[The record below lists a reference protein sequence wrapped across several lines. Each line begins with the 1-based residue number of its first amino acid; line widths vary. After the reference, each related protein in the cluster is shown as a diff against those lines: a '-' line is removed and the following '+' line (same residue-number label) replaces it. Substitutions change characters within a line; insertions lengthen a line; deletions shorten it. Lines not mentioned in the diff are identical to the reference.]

1 MSGRRR
7 QRGFTLLEVLISL
20 VVSAMLVGMIL
31 SIFSRMTLAYRGQQG
46 VAELQQI
53 LAAGQNMIER
63 DLRMAGNQM
72 PEGFWI
78 SADTSLHYPVEITND
93 ADGFGPDEL
102 RIFYADTGAQA
113 RIDLINGRT
122 VTNQVLPG
130 PSFDPLRTV
139 TVDDPGDFTAGD
151 VVVLSRSLKD
161 QEAAGVK
168 YYACVVQIETIA
180 GNVLNIDGAGNW
192 GTATNRHCDFVR
204 QGAETESHMVYRFR
218 ARGYRIDHNRRDL
231 AVLQFSPS
239 AGMFD
244 DWQDLAVGFTD
255 LQVASRWDDTG
266 VLAEAGDTNDL
277 DTDATREWYSDITQ
291 TAKTNPIV
299 AEAVDDQYEP
309 TGYDATVRAQMVGL
323 RVSLVVRTHSK
334 VDVVPSQRTPA
345 LVDPARVGNNDL
357 GDRPSVQLEGV
368 PDASRPVELRGEHV
382 YRYATIG
389 VDLRNMGVGR

>member
-1 MSGRRR
+1 VSGRRSAR
-7 QRGFTLLEVLISL
+7 ERGFTLVEVMVSL
-20 VVSAMLVGMIL
+20 VISSLLIGMIL
-31 SIFSRMTLAYRGQQG
+31 SLFVRMSTAYRGQQG

-72 PEGFWI
+72 PDGFWLA
-78 SADTSLHYPVEITND
+78 ADTSLHLPVEISND

-113 RIDLINGRT
+113 RILGT
-122 VTNQVLPG
+122 PTQLAVP
-130 PSFDPLRTV
+130 
-139 TVDDPGDFTAGD
+139 VDDAGDFVAGD
-151 VVVLSRSLKD
+151 LVVLSRSLKD
-161 QEAAGVK
+161 QEADAVR
-168 YYACVVQIETIA
+168 YYACVVQIESIA
-180 GNVLNIDGAGNW
+180 GTVLNLDGAGAW
-192 GTATNRHCDFVR
+192 GSVVNDHCAYVRAGSATDSR
-204 QGAETESHMVYRFR
+204 MVYRFR

-231 AVLQFSPS
+231 GVLQFSPT
-239 AGMFD
+239 AGILD

-266 VLAEAGDTNDL
+266 VAAEAGDTNDL
-277 DTDATREWYSDITQ
+277 DSDAMREWYSDITQ
-291 TAKTNPIV
+291 NAKTNPIV
-299 AEAVDDQYEP
+299 ANPPEDRYEP
-309 TGYDATVRAQMVGL
+309 DGYDDPSVFPRSQIVGL

-345 LVDPARVGNNDL
+345 LIDPACAGNNDL
-357 GDRPSVQLEGV
+357 GDRAAVQLEGV
-368 PDASRPVELRGEHV
+368 PDASRPPELRGEHV